1 MTTRRSPLRF
11 VCVSI
16 GVVTTV
22 TCVSAVLATPPLQPR
37 MGAPLPGLSAIEL
50 ERFWIGRQLYGTPL
64 TIQDGLG
71 PIMNKSN
78 CSSCHTNPV
87 GGWGSIAVTHF
98 GIDNKGEFEL
108 YPGESQSLF
117 QLLALSQ
124 GCAETIPADATIVRS
139 RVTNSSMAFG
149 LIEAIPDAAIAAN
162 ADPEDANGDGIS
174 GRVHWVVPLETPGG
188 APRAGRFGWKAQI
201 ATVLSFSGDAARN
214 EMGFTNRLE
223 PHENAPNNDTSRLVE
238 CDPVEDIEDVA
249 DAEGFAFI
257 DRVTHFQRYLAPP
270 PQTPKSGM
278 AGEAVFTSIGCA
290 KCHVPEWSS
299 SNDASLE
306 DAIRGKT
313 FRPYSDFLIHDMG
326 LLGDGIQQ
334 DDASETEMRT
344 PVLWGLRR
352 RDPMLHDGRAAGGT
366 FEARVTQAI
375 LAHGPIGEGASS
387 AAAFASLGDAERAQ
401 LIAFLDSLGRVEFDL
416 DGNDRVDLV
425 DFGLM
430 RDCLAAGAANP
441 NHPCA
446 VADMDQDGVV
456 NALDMAA
463 FVNAFE
469 GEATDCNGN
478 GINDLID
485 IAVGG
490 MPDNDGDGL
499 PDSCTACAADL
510 SGDGLVNGFDLSLVL
525 AGWGNPGPADLNR
538 DGTTDGLDLT
548 AMLAAW
554 GPCR

>member
-1 MTTRRSPLRF
+1 MTTRRSTARSACTWFGIASL
-11 VCVSI
+11 VACVH
-16 GVVTTV
+16 GV
-22 TCVSAVLATPPLQPR
+22 SATPPLQPR
-37 MGAPLPGLSAIEL
+37 MGDPLPGLSAIEL
-50 ERFWIGRQLYGTPL
+50 ERFAIGRQLYGTPL

-117 QLLALSQ
+117 QLLAVSQ

-162 ADPEDANGDGIS
+162 ADPGDANGDGIS

-238 CDPVEDIEDVA
+238 CDPVQDIEDVA
-249 DAEGFAFI
+249 DSEGFAFI

-375 LAHGPIGEGASS
+375 LAHGPIGEGAPS
-387 AAAFASLGDAERAQ
+387 AAAFASLGDTERSQ

-416 DGNDRVDLV
+416 DGNDTVDLV
-425 DFGLM
+425 DFELM

-441 NHPCA
+441 NQPCA
-446 VADMDQDGVV
+446 VADVDQDGVV
-456 NALDMAA
+456 TALDMAA
-463 FVNAFE
+463 FVKAFE

-499 PDSCTACAADL
+499 PDSCAACAADL

-538 DGTTDGLDLT
+538 DGTTDGIDLT

>member
-1 MTTRRSPLRF
+1 MTLRRAPALLG
-11 VCVSI
+11 CVLC
-16 GVVTTV
+16 GVGALATA
-22 TCVSAVLATPPLQPR
+22 VSSSWATPPLQPR
-37 MGAPLPGLSAIEL
+37 MGRPLPGLSALEL
-50 ERFWIGRQLYGTPL
+50 QRFTAGRQLYGRPL

-78 CSSCHTNPV
+78 CSSCHANPV

-98 GIDNKGEFEL
+98 GIDNKGEFEP

-117 QLLALSQ
+117 QLLAVSQ
-124 GCAETIPADATIVRS
+124 GCAETIPADATVVRS

-162 ADPEDANGDGIS
+162 ADPDDANGDGIS

-223 PHENAPNNDTSRLVE
+223 PLENAPNNDTSRLLE
-238 CDPVEDIEDVA
+238 CDTVEDVEDVE

-278 AGEAVFTSIGCA
+278 AGEALFTAAGCA
-290 KCHVPEWSS
+290 KCHTPQWSS
-299 SNDASLE
+299 SSDASLE
-306 DAIRGKT
+306 AAIRGKN
-313 FRPYSDFLIHDMG
+313 FRAYSDFLIHDMG

-334 DDASETEMRT
+334 GDASETEMRT

-366 FEARVTQAI
+366 FESRVTQAI
-375 LAHGPIGEGASS
+375 LAHGPIGEGAAS
-387 AAAFASLGDAERAQ
+387 AAAFGALGDAQRQQ
-401 LIAFLDSLGRVEFDL
+401 LIAFLDSLGRIEFDL
-416 DGNDRVDLV
+416 DGDNDVDLG
-425 DFGLM
+425 DFQLM
-430 RDCLAAGAANP
+430 RACLAAGGTNP
-441 NHPCA
+441 NQACA
-446 VADMDQDGVV
+446 VADIDQNGTV

-463 FVNAFE
+463 FVNAFD

-478 GINDLID
+478 GISDLVD

-490 MPDNDGDGL
+490 MPDNDGDGR
-499 PDSCTACAADL
+499 PDSCVACPADL
-510 SGDGLVNGFDLSLVL
+510 SGDGQVNGFDLSLVL
-525 AGWGNPGPADLNR
+525 AGWGNPGPADLNQ
-538 DGTTDGLDLT
+538 DGTIDGLDLT
-548 AMLAAW
+548 AVLAAW
-554 GPCR
+554 GSCR